1 MANEN
6 QLIHSGDSTPEPLD
20 LILGEFNNAMVALQM
35 QDLSGSEQSL
45 AKARNTY
52 RIVSTGTAGVEI
64 IQMQVLVSFI
74 EVISRFLKSTWLTYE
89 ERFRKA
95 LDELVAAKITCDN
108 AVAAFDK
115 LTDAEDEDEI
125 QMPVSLFRYLFVFF
139 NCIIDATKESVQ
151 GQVDMADGKFV
162 DEIQGLRNA
171 TASMRKINDFPF
183 PQDSDGT
190 GAALA
195 GMLNRMADLYEKK
208 IERLVEK
215 RRTIEYIK
223 PIDRKVFIVHGQ
235 AEAIKLELKSI
246 LTNLKIEP
254 VILSEMPDNGRT
266 VIEKFENYARFC
278 AFAYVIITPDD
289 FVENKKKKYFQG
301 RPNVLFE
308 LGWFSGRFGRDKVRI
323 LRQKDTDLPSDLS
336 GLVTVNFNERLE
348 EVYRSIAA
356 DLQQAGIIDKV

>member
-1 MANEN
+1 MANYN
-6 QLIHSGDSTPEPLD
+6 QLSPSGGGTPEPLD

-52 RIVSTGTAGVEI
+52 RIVSVAAAGDEV
-64 IQMQVLVSFI
+64 IQMQILVSFI
-74 EVISRFLKSTWLTYE
+74 EVISRFLKSTWLSYE
-89 ERFRKA
+89 ERFPKS
-95 LDELVAAKITCDN
+95 LEELISAKITCDN
-108 AVAAFDK
+108 ALAAFDK
-115 LTDAEDEDEI
+115 LADAGDEDEI
-125 QMPVSLFRYLFVFF
+125 QMPFALFRYLFVFF
-139 NCIIDATKESVQ
+139 DCIIAATRESVQ
-151 GQVDMADGKFV
+151 GQVDMGNGKFV
-162 DEIQGLRNA
+162 DEIQVLRNA
-171 TASMRKINDFPF
+171 AASMRKINDLPF
-183 PQDSDGT
+183 PQDNDSM

-195 GMLNRMADLYEKK
+195 GMLNRMADLYDKK
-208 IERLVEK
+208 VERLVEK

-246 LTNLKIEP
+246 LTALKIEP

-289 FVENKKKKYFQG
+289 IVVDKKKKYFQG

-323 LRQKDTDLPSDLS
+323 LRQKNTELPSDLA
-336 GLVTVNFNERLE
+336 GLVTVNFNDRLE

-356 DLQQAGIIDKV
+356 DLQQAGIIDKT